1 MRIEDIQ
8 RMAHDI
14 LEKGSIENDYI
25 EYKKSATFKDKIL
38 KTICAFANNYMNREI
53 GLLFIGI
60 EEVNDPK
67 TGEKAIPKRPIYG
80 IEESLI
86 ESTENSLKQ
95 LLANIYPK
103 VSYHLITDVVDDRNY
118 IIVAVEPGTSGPYQT
133 SDKAESDKDISLKAG
148 RYIRVKRDSRLPN
161 FKEEYELL
169 RKFAHDVFSSNLNE
183 TATLDDL
190 SYEYMKE
197 YLISTNA
204 REDIRNQSKLDM
216 AKSMGLIS
224 ESEYGGYRA
233 KNFAVLMFTEK
244 PDKFIPYAHVEII
257 REAIGTD
264 KMEAKIFDGPI
275 WIQAKQVSRYFKD
288 NIMAS
293 YTVRDSETIEHRI
306 VYNWPLTV
314 FEELATN
321 CILHKQYESPNYIGI
336 YIYNDTTIT
345 EETEENVIYL
355 IRTCKDII
363 STRPQFDYNK
373 IFKNNMKQIMRG
385 QEKNEEGKIIVK
397 YMLNQ
402 EVKETEKR
410 NIEYKEIK
418 GSSPINAII
427 DVAEIYIN
435 AFLNSRVVGIGTIKW
450 GISDKRIVKGVKL
463 SKDDQDVISRKIA
476 ERVGQMKPYVSSDCV
491 EVIFQNIAD
500 ESKIIEEL
508 YVVEVVVKS
517 WTNDILFSTSKST
530 VYKGLHRVGI

>member
-25 EYKKSATFKDKIL
+25 EYKKSATFKNKIL
-38 KTICAFANNYMNREI
+38 KTVCAFANNYMNREI

-60 EEVNDPK
+60 EEVDDLK
-67 TGEKAIPKRPIYG
+67 TGEKAVPKRPICG

-95 LLANIYPK
+95 LLANIHPK
-103 VSYHLITDVVDDRNY
+103 VSYHLITDIIDDRNY

-197 YLISTNA
+197 YLIATNA

-233 KNFAVLMFTEK
+233 KNFAVLMFAEK
-244 PDKFIPYAHVEII
+244 PDKFIPD
-257 REAIGTD
+257 R
-264 KMEAKIFDGPI
+264 K
-275 WIQAKQVSRYFKD
+275 S
-288 NIMAS
+288 
-293 YTVRDSETIEHRI
+293 
-306 VYNWPLTV
+306 
-314 FEELATN
+314 
-321 CILHKQYESPNYIGI
+321 
-336 YIYNDTTIT
+336 
-345 EETEENVIYL
+345 
-355 IRTCKDII
+355 
-363 STRPQFDYNK
+363 
-373 IFKNNMKQIMRG
+373 
-385 QEKNEEGKIIVK
+385 
-397 YMLNQ
+397 
-402 EVKETEKR
+402 
-410 NIEYKEIK
+410 
-418 GSSPINAII
+418 
-427 DVAEIYIN
+427 
-435 AFLNSRVVGIGTIKW
+435 VV
-450 GISDKRIVKGVKL
+450 
-463 SKDDQDVISRKIA
+463 
-476 ERVGQMKPYVSSDCV
+476 
-491 EVIFQNIAD
+491 
-500 ESKIIEEL
+500 
-508 YVVEVVVKS
+508 
-517 WTNDILFSTSKST
+517 
-530 VYKGLHRVGI
+530 

>member
-1 MRIEDIQ
+1 MRIENIQ

-25 EYKKSATFKDKIL
+25 EYKKSATFKNKIL
-38 KTICAFANNYMNREI
+38 KTVCAFDNNYMNREI
-53 GLLFIGI
+53 GLLFIGV

-67 TGEKAIPKRPIYG
+67 TEEKAIPQRPICG
-80 IEESLI
+80 VEESLI

-95 LLANIYPK
+95 LLANIHPK
-103 VSYHLITDVVDDRNY
+103 VSYHLITDIIDDRNY

-133 SDKAESDKDISLKAG
+133 SDKAENDKDISLKAG
-148 RYIRVKRDSRLPN
+148 RYIRVRRDSRLPN

-190 SYEYMKE
+190 NYEYIKE
-197 YLISTNA
+197 YLIATNA

-233 KNFAVLMFTEK
+233 KNFAVLMFAER

-264 KMEAKIFDGPI
+264 KMEAKVFDGPI
-275 WIQAKQVSRYFKD
+275 WLQAKQVSRYFKD

-306 VYNWPLTV
+306 VYNWPLTA

-336 YIYNDTTIT
+336 YIYNDRITFVNHNRPVPPVTI
-345 EETEENVIYL
+345 EAMNKETRFDDRQYLNPELKEMFFALDLIESYGSGIRRAKEALIENHSPEL
-355 IRTCKDII
+355 
-363 STRPQFDYNK
+363 QFLPDNDTDDYTMAVVM
-373 IFKNNMKQIMRG
+373 I
-385 QEKNEEGKIIVK
+385 NEEFAAIREEEQKK
-397 YMLNQ
+397 SDFT
-402 EVKETEKR
+402 KENAKENAKEMTKE
-410 NIEYKEIK
+410 IAKEIK
-418 GSSPINAII
+418 NIMKENPFVNAE
-427 DVAEIYIN
+427 DLAEE
-435 AFLNSRVVGIGTIKW
+435 LNVSATKVRYHIRAMKKNGEI
-450 GISDKRIVKGVKL
+450 
-463 SKDDQDVISRKIA
+463 Q
-476 ERVGQMKPYVSSDCV
+476 RVGSTKAGTW
-491 EVIFQNIAD
+491 E
-500 ESKIIEEL
+500 
-508 YVVEVVVKS
+508 
-517 WTNDILFSTSKST
+517 ILK
-530 VYKGLHRVGI
+530 